1 MIVQATGIAV
11 FSGNPERKKRVED
24 AMKAACE
31 QATADGITDPDTVR
45 ELMLRARD
53 EVTHG

>member
-31 QATADGITDPDTVR
+31 QAAADGITDPDRVR